1 MNTATTSN
9 EINTPDV
16 SNDGFTVGKAATS
29 YVGFYGATPIVQP
42 SGAAQG
48 VITDSSGGVANT
60 STGVAA
66 LTGTYNSTIIAN
78 ALATI
83 IAQNTAMR
91 LALVNLGLI
100 KGSA

>member
-1 MNTATTSN
+1 MNTATDTLKTYSPKTSGG
-9 EINTPDV
+9 TVDGQSAADLV
-16 SNDGFTVGKAATS
+16 S
-29 YVGFYGATPIVQP
+29 FYGSTPIVQP
-42 SGAAQG
+42 SGANQG
-48 VITDSSGGVANT
+48 VITDSSGGTANL

-66 LTGTYNSTIIAN
+66 LTGSYNSTIIAN